1 MLFAF
6 NTRYTYFQQMKI
18 MYLLPVLFVMAC
30 GNAQPAHVDK
40 GADTVAMTADSE
52 AAYNMN
58 VLQKL
63 VAAGD
68 SMAKP
73 RLVRHWIYFKDT
85 VDRGSTRFLQW
96 LINTM

>member
-1 MLFAF
+1 
-6 NTRYTYFQQMKI
+6 MKI